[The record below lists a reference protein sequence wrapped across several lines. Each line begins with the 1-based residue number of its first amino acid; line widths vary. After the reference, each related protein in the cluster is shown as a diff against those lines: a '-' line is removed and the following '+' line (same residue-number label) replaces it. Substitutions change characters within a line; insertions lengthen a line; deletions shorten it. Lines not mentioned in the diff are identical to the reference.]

1 MLIPASVLWDLGYF
15 LYISGSIF
23 IIILAIWQVKESYH
37 GLMERKRSCCQSHQK
52 VRQGARDAASRA
64 RRHSQ
69 EEAEKPWELLSV
81 MRSQGWLPQEGS
93 VRQLLCEDPC
103 CQTCNSMALEIQQV
117 LADENTLVSPTSGE
131 PAQGSSCLEVLST
144 PKVSF
149 QQSME
154 HRSPHSKNLS
164 LPSANLTV
172 SQKSL
177 AQSVARSP
185 GTAGIHDYWAEDLKQ
200 RQGFQMPEV
209 PRGPETMLSSR
220 FEEPRVSVNLQEII
234 QSHPNLV
241 YGNQGQQPLNSQ
253 VSLLTLNREI
263 TALTHPMAL
272 NMVTVLPAHL
282 PFLCPEVLRLLEVHV
297 RRLMHFQRWGL
308 PRRVEESLRQ
318 LMPNPPLFCHPVHNQ
333 PVSFIQNDISQFSIE
348 KFGTISYQN
357 WGSCIA
363 GQPTQAFW
371 VSEWSI
377 MDPEQRHYYQQIPD
391 HMTLASPYVALKES
405 SGLYLMPGQQASDSE
420 GPVQS
425 KYSQLFCGLPSLHSE
440 SLVDT
445 FLGYQGLS
453 MNESMSKHSLKYPF
467 LFKELSC
474 FPLMP
479 KTLPQSALP
488 SSPSSPNWTAPPEHQ
503 QAQISSPLLTLD
515 ECKALE
521 WHLLQRQLQLQW
533 DFPDV
538 FQRDQHTESPMQC
551 KPSDQAQ
558 SSETVKTSWPGQ
570 PVSTITKE
578 LFFPEQARRLLEFH
592 LQRQLVHNH
601 SSLPWKNQR
610 SLQLP
615 LPPAG
620 QQTLSWSSRAL
631 DNVNVP
637 QPTALEGTGV
647 GDPLPAIKDPASVP
661 MLHVTDQA
669 KATLQSH
676 VDSKCKE
683 IHQGK
688 VPVCIHGSCEFKIP
702 GGLQVAPFTC
712 IPESKPLELQAVD
725 DLDKQQEVTP
735 WMPTALDQQQQA
747 SSDAL
752 IKHPKLPWSLSQGAI
767 EKLKTTLQ
775 HKYLA
780 FLSGL
785 PAPYYVALSRATAPA
800 ITSAAMK
807 TEMEPGPIQFP
818 TEPPTQVPS
827 PEEKGLSP
835 GPGFQDGSEACADAA
850 GEFQAEVQ
858 MEGIIKMVPQESQAG
873 PARPCSLREP
883 ILTKLNFHLRK
894 KILEIQLGIP
904 LKARESREQTVAM
917 PKNMCPQESPGNL
930 DNQGKLPLQD
940 LPVPPDTPRSPDP
953 EWLHLT
959 EELATELKTAHQKQK
974 QHHSGAAHRE
984 SVHWA
989 AQISQSSGDMTE
1001 AKAQVLCAQLEASV
1015 NNPSLE
1021 EAWSSE
1027 PHRPDKS
1034 KDSAQVPTLAE
1045 KRKKPGKPK
1054 SAGDRGEGDASFI
1067 LSSTREKSHSA
1078 EAQRPEEV
1086 LLNRTPCSSC
1096 CQRRHFHLDAP
1107 CQHSPEH
1114 HPQLKLPELPPGVPE
1129 GKDSE
1134 KNDLRASQAK
1144 LNVILKP
1151 ARVPENAQP
1160 VAPQV
1165 SQGQSFLGQLTP
1177 GNPLWGHTLQEQ
1189 MLQGPVMPGYTHQMP
1204 SLPDSGFRNKMKS
1217 FLHCI
1222 NLKTK
1227 GKGHKESTSP
1237 TSEKMANTRKVNA
1250 AKSLAPAKSPKERPK
1265 TEKTRGVLKAQLPP
1279 PEKQMGLAFTD
1290 IPRSLDSKLWQ
1301 HSHSHQLRSASVLS
1315 TPHHCPRHCPRVV
1328 CATQPGNPP

>member
-1 MLIPASVLWDLGYF
+1 MLIPTSVLWDLGYL
-15 LYISGSIF
+15 LYIYGSIF
-23 IIILAIWQVKESYH
+23 IIILTIWQMKESYH
-37 GLMERKRSCCQSHQK
+37 GLTEHKRSFCPSHRK

-64 RRHSQ
+64 RRLSQ

-81 MRSQGWLPQEGS
+81 MRSQDWLPQEGS

-103 CQTCNSMALEIQQV
+103 CQTCNGMALEIQQV
-117 LADENTLVSPTSGE
+117 LAEENTLVSPTSGGL
-131 PAQGSSCLEVLST
+131 AQGSSCLEVLST

-154 HRSPHSKNLS
+154 HHSPHSKDLS
-164 LPSANLTV
+164 RPSANFTV

-177 AQSVARSP
+177 AQSVAQST
-185 GTAGIHDYWAEDLKQ
+185 GTAGIHDYWAEQLKL

-209 PRGPETMLSSR
+209 PRDPETMLSSR

-282 PFLCPEVLRLLEVHV
+282 PFLSPEVLRLLEVHV

-333 PVSFIQNDISQFSIE
+333 PVSFIQNDISQFSVE
-348 KFGTISYQN
+348 KFRTISYQN

-377 MDPEQRHYYQQIPD
+377 MDPEQRQYDQISN
-391 HMTLASPYVALKES
+391 HMTLASPYVALKELR
-405 SGLYLMPGQQASDSE
+405 GLYLMPGQQASDSE
-420 GPVQS
+420 GPVQL

-453 MNESMSKHSLKYPF
+453 MNGSMSKHSLKYPF

-479 KTLPQSALP
+479 KTLPQSVLP

-515 ECKALE
+515 ECEALE
-521 WHLLQRQLQLQW
+521 SHLLQRQLQLRW

-538 FQRDQHTESPMQC
+538 FQRDQHTESPVQC

-558 SSETVKTSWPGQ
+558 SSETGKTSWPGQ
-570 PVSTITKE
+570 PVSIITKK

-592 LQRQLVHNH
+592 LQRQLVHDR
-601 SSLPWKNQR
+601 SSLPWKIQR
-610 SLQLP
+610 SLQLL
-615 LPPAG
+615 LPSAD
-620 QQTLSWSSRAL
+620 QQTLSRSSTAL

-637 QPTALEGTGV
+637 QPTDLEGTGV
-647 GDPLPAIKDPASVP
+647 GNPLPAIKGPASVP
-661 MLHVTDQA
+661 MPHVIDQA

-676 VDSKCKE
+676 VDSKCEE

-688 VPVCIHGSCEFKIP
+688 VPVCICGSCEFKIP

-712 IPESKPLELQAVD
+712 IQESKPLELQAAD
-725 DLDKQQEVTP
+725 DLDQRQEVTP
-735 WMPTALDQQQQA
+735 WMPTALDQHQQA

-752 IKHPKLPWSLSQGAI
+752 IKHPKLPWALSQGAI

-785 PAPYYVALSRATAPA
+785 PALYYVALSRAMAPA
-800 ITSAAMK
+800 ITSPAMK
-807 TEMEPGPIQFP
+807 TEMVPGPVQFP
-818 TEPPTQVPS
+818 TEPLTQVPS
-827 PEEKGLSP
+827 PEEQGLSP
-835 GPGFQDGSEACADAA
+835 GPGFQDGNEACADAA

-858 MEGIIKMVPQESQAG
+858 IEEIIKMVPQESQTG
-873 PARPCSLREP
+873 PARPCSLKEP
-883 ILTKLNFHLRK
+883 ILAKLNFHLRK

-904 LKARESREQTVAM
+904 LKARASREKTVAM
-917 PKNMCPQESPGNL
+917 PKNMCTQESPGKL
-930 DNQGKLPLQD
+930 DNQGKPPLQD
-940 LPVPPDTPRSPDP
+940 LPIPPDTPRSPDP

-959 EELATELKTAHQKQK
+959 EELATELKTVPQKQK
-974 QHHSGAAHRE
+974 QHHSSAAHCD

-989 AQISQSSGDMTE
+989 TQISQSSGDMTE

-1021 EAWSSE
+1021 EPQSSE
-1027 PHRPDKS
+1027 PQRPDKS

-1045 KRKKPGKPK
+1045 KRKKLGKPK
-1054 SAGDRGEGDASFI
+1054 SVGEHGEGDASFT
-1067 LSSTREKSHSA
+1067 LSSTREKNHST
-1078 EAQRPEEV
+1078 EAQRPEGV
-1086 LLNRTPCSSC
+1086 LLNRTPHSSC
-1096 CQRRHFHLDAP
+1096 CQRRHFHFDAP
-1107 CQHSPEH
+1107 CQHSPQH

-1151 ARVPENAQP
+1151 ARVPENAQ
-1160 VAPQV
+1160 VVPQV
-1165 SQGQSFLGQLTP
+1165 SQGQPFLGQLTP
-1177 GNPLWGHTLQEQ
+1177 GNPLRGHTLHGQ
-1189 MLQGPVMPGYTHQMP
+1189 MLQGPVMPGYTHQRP

-1227 GKGHKESTSP
+1227 GKGHKESTSS
-1237 TSEKMANTRKVNA
+1237 TSEKMANTRKVNVT
-1250 AKSLAPAKSPKERPK
+1250 KSLAPAKSPKERTK
-1265 TEKTRGVLKAQLPP
+1265 TEKTRGDLKAQFPP
-1279 PEKQMGLAFTD
+1279 PEKQMGLVFTD
-1290 IPRSLDSKLWQ
+1290 IPRSLDSKFWH
-1301 HSHSHQLRSASVLS
+1301 HSHSHQLHSASVLS
-1315 TPHHCPRHCPRVV
+1315 NPHHCPRHCPRVV

>member
-1 MLIPASVLWDLGYF
+1 MLIPTSVLWDLGYL
-15 LYISGSIF
+15 LYICGSIF
-23 IIILAIWQVKESYH
+23 IIILTIWQVKDSYC
-37 GLMERKRSCCQSHQK
+37 GLTEHKRSCCPSHRK

-64 RRHSQ
+64 RRLSQ

-103 CQTCNSMALEIQQV
+103 CQTCNGMALEIQQV

-131 PAQGSSCLEVLST
+131 PAEDSSCLEVLST

-149 QQSME
+149 QQSTE
-154 HRSPHSKNLS
+154 HHSPHSKDLS

-177 AQSVARSP
+177 AQSVAQST
-185 GTAGIHDYWAEDLKQ
+185 GTAGIRDYWAEHLKL
-200 RQGFQMPEV
+200 RQGFQKPEV
-209 PRGPETMLSSR
+209 PRGQETMLSSR

-234 QSHPNLV
+234 QNHPNLV
-241 YGNQGQQPLNSQ
+241 CGNQGQHPLNSQ
-253 VSLLTLNREI
+253 VSLLTLNQEV

-282 PFLCPEVLRLLEVHV
+282 PFLSPEVLRLLEVHV

-318 LMPNPPLFCHPVHNQ
+318 LMPNLPLFCHPVHNQ
-333 PVSFIQNDISQFSIE
+333 PVSFIQNDISQFSVE

-377 MDPEQRHYYQQIPD
+377 MDPEQRHYYQQIPN
-391 HMTLASPYVALKES
+391 HTTVASPYVVLKEL

-420 GPVQS
+420 DPVQP
-425 KYSQLFCGLPSLHSE
+425 KYNQLFCGLPSLHSE

-453 MNESMSKHSLKYPF
+453 MNGSMSKHSLKDPF

-479 KTLPQSALP
+479 KTLPQSTLP

-503 QAQISSPLLTLD
+503 QAQISTPLLTLD
-515 ECKALE
+515 ECEALE

-578 LFFPEQARRLLEFH
+578 LFFPEHARRLLEFH
-592 LQRQLVHNH
+592 LQRQLVHDH
-601 SSLPWKNQR
+601 WSLPWKIQR
-610 SLQLP
+610 SIQLL

-620 QQTLSWSSRAL
+620 QQTLSWSSIAL

-661 MLHVTDQA
+661 MLQA
-669 KATLQSH
+669 KAIRQRH
-676 VDSKCKE
+676 VDSKCEE

-688 VPVCIHGSCEFKIP
+688 VPVCIHGSCEFRIP
-702 GGLQVAPFTC
+702 GGLQVVPFTC
-712 IPESKPLELQAVD
+712 IPESKPLELQAAD
-725 DLDKQQEVTP
+725 DLDKRQEVTP

-752 IKHPKLPWSLSQGAI
+752 IKHPKLPWALSQGAI

-785 PAPYYVALSRATAPA
+785 PPLYYVALSRVMAPP
-800 ITSAAMK
+800 ITSPAMK
-807 TEMEPGPIQFP
+807 TEMVPGPVQFP

-827 PEEKGLSP
+827 PEEQGLSC
-835 GPGFQDGSEACADAA
+835 GPGFQDGNEACADAA

-858 MEGIIKMVPQESQAG
+858 MEGIIKMVPRESQTG

-917 PKNMCPQESPGNL
+917 PKNMCTQESPGNL
-930 DNQGKLPLQD
+930 NNQGKLPLQD
-940 LPVPPDTPRSPDP
+940 LPVPPDTPHSPDP

-959 EELATELKTAHQKQK
+959 EELATELKTVHQKQK
-974 QHHSGAAHRE
+974 QHHFSAAHGD
-984 SVHWA
+984 SVHWP

-1001 AKAQVLCAQLEASV
+1001 AKAQVLCVQLEASV

-1021 EAWSSE
+1021 EPWSSE

-1034 KDSAQVPTLAE
+1034 TDSDQVPTE

-1054 SAGDRGEGDASFI
+1054 SVGDHGEGDASFTF
-1067 LSSTREKSHSA
+1067 SSTREKSHST
-1078 EAQRPEEV
+1078 EAQRPEGL
-1086 LLNRTPCSSC
+1086 LLNRTPHSSYH
-1096 CQRRHFHLDAP
+1096 QRRHFHLDAP
-1107 CQHSPEH
+1107 CQHSPKH
-1114 HPQLKLPELPPGVPE
+1114 YPQLKLSELPSGVPE

-1160 VAPQV
+1160 VVPQV
-1165 SQGQSFLGQLTP
+1165 SQGQPFLDQLTP
-1177 GNPLWGHTLQEQ
+1177 GNPLQSHTLHGQ
-1189 MLQGPVMPGYTHQMP
+1189 MLQGPVMPGYTHQRP

-1217 FLHCI
+1217 SLHCI
-1222 NLKTK
+1222 SLKTK
-1227 GKGHKESTSP
+1227 GKGHKESMSS
-1237 TSEKMANTRKVNA
+1237 TSEKMANTRKVNVA
-1250 AKSLAPAKSPKERPK
+1250 ESLVPAKSPKERTK
-1265 TEKTRGVLKAQLPP
+1265 TEKARGDLKAQFPP

-1290 IPRSLDSKLWQ
+1290 IPRSLDSKFWH
-1301 HSHSHQLRSASVLS
+1301 HSHSHQLHSASVLN

-1328 CATQPGNPP
+1328 CATQPGNPR